1 MSKEDTEK
9 EEIATSQALDQEYFI
24 MLVRKLGFYLSV
36 KKSH

>member
-1 MSKEDTEK
+1 MSQEDTGK
-9 EEIATSQALDQEYFI
+9 EEIVTNQALDQECFI